1 MLHKMLGQV
10 AGYPIV
16 VALAS
21 VLLLTA
27 CAETQLAVHLAKE
40 VKSTSRQ
47 ETLPS
52 ETERATGVRKIGRP
66 YQVNGVWYYP
76 HENPDYDET
85 GIASWYG
92 DPFHGR
98 LTANGERYDMNAL
111 TAAHKT
117 LPLPTD
123 VRVTNLDN
131 GRSIVVR
138 VNDRGPFVNGRI
150 IDLSRRS
157 AQLLGFQRQ
166 GTAKVRVQLAVSP
179 PAVTIAEKAK
189 TPPEQKQALP
199 AVPRGNVAAQQL
211 PPPPGAK
218 EAQPRQLEQ
227 TARVASA
234 DDRVAVPT
242 ATREAAGAV
251 PEEAQLRQLIVEPSS
266 IFVQAGAFSQAEN
279 ANRLRARLSWIGPSR
294 ITNIVVKGQ
303 EIFRV
308 RIGPLPSVGDADGVL
323 RQVLGEG
330 IMDAHIIVN

>member
-1 MLHKMLGQV
+1 MGRSRGLFTSLAVICSVML
-10 AGYPIV
+10 AG
-16 VALAS
+16 
-21 VLLLTA
+21 
-27 CAETQLAVHLAKE
+27 CAETQLAVHLAKQIKGSE
-40 VKSTSRQ
+40 QT
-47 ETLPS
+47 ETAPVQAAPRN
-52 ETERATGVRKIGRP
+52 TVVKIGRP
-66 YQVNGVWYYP
+66 YEVNGVWYYP
-76 HENPDYDET
+76 HEDPDYDQT

-92 DPFHGR
+92 EPFHGR